1 VPPGGSSLSAWFSPS
16 ALKTASIGRQLAV
29 CFGVLITLS
38 VGSILLSIWLNS
50 RADAAWARAAH
61 WSAAVEAAGN
71 QQTGTRAQMRAQ
83 SMGVALMDPR
93 YEQDFDAGVDQSDQA
108 AEVIDGLGDPV
119 ISQLSAAANDA
130 DHAHDS
136 AVNEHLWPAVKA
148 GDAKAANLALRD
160 ADTNAGKVFASLEK
174 IGARVEQLT
183 AQAKA
188 DAASAGRAATIA
200 QLVAAIVTV
209 ILGVVFATALGRA
222 VTRSARSLAE
232 AAEQAAG
239 GDLTVRAEAEGAAE
253 FRRLGDV
260 LNRMTVSLGDLVR
273 EIRTS
278 SGDLSAAAQQI
289 SATAEEADHSTDGIA
304 RAMDDVAGAAE
315 RQVAL
320 VSSASL
326 AANGARDAADEG
338 RMQSTRAS
346 EAMGHVRDAS
356 HQVTE
361 VIAELG
367 EKSGRIGG
375 IVSTITGLAEQTN
388 LLALNAAIEAA
399 RAGDQGRGFA
409 VVAEE
414 VRKLAEESR
423 SAAGSISELITEIQG
438 ATRRAVEATAEGDRR
453 IQGGAETV
461 EQSRDAFERIAES
474 AVEVSSALGEVTSMA
489 ESTSAAT
496 EQVAASSQEMSAST
510 RQVAHG
516 ADSLAQTAA
525 RLDELVRRFRV

>member
-1 VPPGGSSLSAWFSPS
+1 MSARFSPS
-16 ALKTASIGRQLAV
+16 ALKTASIGRQLGV
-29 CFGVLITLS
+29 CFGVLIALS
-38 VGSILLSIWLNS
+38 VGAICISIWLNS

-83 SMGVALMDPR
+83 SMGVATMDAR
-93 YEQDFDAGVDQSDQA
+93 YEQDFDAGVDQSDKA

-119 ISQLSAAANDA
+119 ISELSAAANDA

-148 GDAKAANLALRD
+148 GDATAAGAALKD
-160 ADTNAGKVFASLEK
+160 ADANAGKVFASLEK
-174 IGARVEQLT
+174 IGARVEVLT
-183 AQAKA
+183 AKARA
-188 DAASAGRAATIA
+188 DAASAGRAAKVA
-200 QLVAAIVTV
+200 QILAAIFTV
-209 ILGVVFATALGRA
+209 ILGTLFATKLGRS
-222 VTRSARSLAE
+222 VTRSARSLA
-232 AAEQAAG
+232 ATAERAAG
-239 GDLTVRAEAEGAAE
+239 GDLTVRAEAEGAEE
-253 FRRLGDV
+253 FRRLGDE
-260 LNRMTVSLGDLVR
+260 LNRMTASLGDLVR

-278 SGDLSAAAQQI
+278 SGELSTAAQQI

-320 VSSASL
+320 ISSASR
-326 AANGARDAADEG
+326 AASGARDVADEG
-338 RMQSTRAS
+338 RVQSTRAS
-346 EAMGHVRDAS
+346 DAMTHVRDAS

-399 RAGDQGRGFA
+399 RAGEQGRGFA

-414 VRKLAEESR
+414 VRTLAEESQ
-423 SAAGSISELITEIQG
+423 SAAGSIAELITEIQG
-438 ATRRAVEATAEGDRR
+438 ATKRAVEATAEGDRR

-461 EQSRDAFERIAES
+461 EQSRDAFERIVDS
-474 AVEVSSALGEVTSMA
+474 ALEVNTALGEVTSMA

-496 EQVAASSQEMSAST
+496 EQVAASTQEMSTST
-510 RQVAHG
+510 RQVAEG
-516 ADSLAQTAA
+516 ADNLAQTAA
-525 RLDELVRRFRV
+525 RLDELVGRFRV